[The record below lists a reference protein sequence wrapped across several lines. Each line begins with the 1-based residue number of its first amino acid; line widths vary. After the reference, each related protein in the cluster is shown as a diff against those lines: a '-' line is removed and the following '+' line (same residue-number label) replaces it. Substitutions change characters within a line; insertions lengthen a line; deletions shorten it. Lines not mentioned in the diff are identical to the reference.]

1 MEDSHG
7 SHSLLAKAL
16 AWSVHVLTAS
26 GILVGLMAIIAIADH
41 EWRDAMLWLFLG
53 LLIDGIDGTFARL
66 FRVKEVLPNMDGKAI
81 DYVIDFANYALIPAY
96 FCYESG
102 LVPDQWRLLAAFL
115 MLLVAAIYYG
125 KSGMVSEDLY
135 FVGFPVLWNLAV
147 FYLFF
152 VTEFG
157 VWGNLGMIVFLS
169 ILHFV
174 PIKFLYPS
182 QTSAFRY
189 LNVAVTVIFFGVNTA
204 LLWLYPESPAFLQ
217 WISLAVVVYFGGMAV
232 YETWIR

>member
-1 MEDSHG
+1 MGDSPKA
-7 SHSLLAKAL
+7 HSLLAKAL
-16 AWSVHVLTAS
+16 AWSVHIFTAS

-66 FRVKEVLPNMDGKAI
+66 FRVQEVLPNIDGKAI

-96 FCYESG
+96 FVYESE
-102 LVPDQWRLLAAFL
+102 LVPIAWRLPAACL
-115 MLLVAAIYYG
+115 MLMVAAIYYG

-152 VTEFG
+152 VTQLG
-157 VWGNLGMIVFLS
+157 IWGNLGMIVFLS
-169 ILHFV
+169 ILHFI

-182 QTSAFRY
+182 QTVSGRY

-204 LLWLYPESPAFLQ
+204 LLLLYPESPAFLH
-217 WISLAVVVYFGGMAV
+217 WISLAVVAYFGGMAV
-232 YETWIR
+232 WDTWIR